1 MNGEQQARRGK
12 RPRPPLD
19 PATLR
24 ALALHYVGKY
34 ATTQGKLCAYLGR
47 KVKERGWVEGTPLP
61 DLQALAEEFQG
72 RGYVD
77 DEGYA
82 SAKTNSLLRRG
93 YGAARVRMALRTA
106 GIAAETVS
114 RHADL
119 DIESAEQ
126 SALSFARRKRLGPFG
141 NTPID
146 HKAQSRALAAF
157 IRAGHSYEIAR
168 KILGIPPESA
178 D

>member
-1 MNGEQQARRGK
+1 MNGERQARRGK

-34 ATTQGKLCAYLGR
+34 ATTRGKLAAYLQR
-47 KVKERGWVEGTPLP
+47 KVRERGWVDETPLP
-61 DLQALAEEFQG
+61 DLQALADDFAA
-72 RGYVD
+72 RRYVD
-77 DEGYA
+77 DEAYA
-82 SAKTNSLLRRG
+82 GAKANSLLRRG
-93 YGAARVRMALRTA
+93 YGAGRVKSALRAA
-106 GIAAETVS
+106 GIDAETVT

-119 DIESAEQ
+119 DSDSAEESA
-126 SALSFARRKRLGPFG
+126 LYFARRKRLGPFG

-157 IRAGHSYEIAR
+157 VRAGHSYEIAR
-168 KILGIPPESA
+168 KILEIPPESV